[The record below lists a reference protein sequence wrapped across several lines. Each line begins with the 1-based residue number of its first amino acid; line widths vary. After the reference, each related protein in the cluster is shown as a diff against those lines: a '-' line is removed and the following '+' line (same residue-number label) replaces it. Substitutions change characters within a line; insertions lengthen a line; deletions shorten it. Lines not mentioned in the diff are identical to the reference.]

1 MFDRV
6 LIANRGEIAVR
17 IIKTCRRLGISP
29 VIVTSE
35 ADQGS
40 LAVEMADEAVLVGPA
55 PAAQSYLVIDRIVQA
70 VRDTGAQAV
79 HPGFGFLSENAAFAE
94 ALAAAGVTFI
104 GPNPRAIAAM
114 GDKIASKKL
123 AKEAGVSTIPG
134 WEGAVPDAKT
144 ARKAAEAIGL
154 PVMIKASAGGGGK
167 GMRVAHALSEVEAG
181 FESARNEAR
190 ASFGDDRIL
199 MERFVERP
207 RHIEIQ
213 VLGDKHGH
221 VLHIGEREC
230 SIQRRNQK
238 VLEEAPSPF
247 LDAETRA
254 AMGAQA
260 VALSQAVDYDSA
272 GTVEFIV
279 DPKREF
285 FFLEMNTRL
294 QVEHPVT
301 EMVAGLDLVERMIRS
316 AAGERLELTQADV
329 DQRFVTGGWAVEARL
344 YAEDPRRGFLPSIG
358 RLKRFRPPAEGPM
371 GPAVFRMDSGVREG
385 DEISIYYDPMI
396 AKMIAHGPDRAAAI
410 DGLAEALDRMEL
422 EGVRA
427 NGDFLGA
434 VVDQA
439 AFRDGAL
446 HTGYLNEHFP
456 DGFQGVAPD
465 AEALALFAAAGT
477 YAHTLEV
484 GRAGTAAYP
493 APNAPRE
500 WRVNVAGALVTV
512 HVIHAEGRGLEMAV
526 DDGAPAHFETA
537 WLPGDRVMAGR
548 FGGRAFALTLK
559 PTLIGYEL
567 ARRGARVAVTTAT
580 PAAAALRAKLPV
592 REAAAG
598 DANVLSPMPGLVSAV
613 KVNEGQEVKA
623 GEPLVVVEAMKMEN
637 VIHAERDGAIKAVR
651 VTAGDSVAAD
661 DVLVE
666 FA

>member
-17 IIKTCRRLGISP
+17 IMKTCRRLGISP

-40 LAVEMADEAVLVGPA
+40 LAVAMADEAVLVGPA
-55 PAAQSYLVIDRIVQA
+55 PAAQSYLVIERILEAVQA
-70 VRDTGAQAV
+70 TGAQAV

-123 AKEAGVSTIPG
+123 AKDAGVSTIPG

-144 ARKAAEAIGL
+144 ARKAAEAIGF

-167 GMRVAHALSEVEAG
+167 GMRVAHALEEVEAG

-213 VLGDKHGH
+213 VLGDTHGQ
-221 VLHIGEREC
+221 VLHLGEREC

-247 LDAETRA
+247 LDPQTRA

-260 VALSQAVDYDSA
+260 VALAQAVDYDSA

-316 AAGERLELTQADV
+316 AAGERLDLSQEDV
-329 DQRFVTGGWAVEARL
+329 DQRFASGGWAVEARL

-358 RLKRFRPPAEGPM
+358 RLRRFRPPAEGPV
-371 GPAVFRMDSGVREG
+371 GPATFRMDSGVREG

-410 DGLAEALDRMEL
+410 DGLAHALDQL
-422 EGVRA
+422 VVEGVRA
-427 NGDFLGA
+427 NGDFLAA
-434 VVDQA
+434 VVSQD
-439 AFRDGAL
+439 AFRAGAL
-446 HTGYLNEHFP
+446 HTGYLGEHFP
-456 DGFQGVAPD
+456 DGFQGVVPHGAD
-465 AEALALFAAAGT
+465 LALLAAAGV

-493 APNAPRE
+493 APDAPRD
-500 WRVNVAGALVTV
+500 WRVDVGGALVDVCVSHT
-512 HVIHAEGRGLEMAV
+512 EGRGLAIAV
-526 DDGAPAHFETA
+526 GADAPAAFETA

-548 FGGRAFALTLK
+548 FGATDFALTLK

-567 ARRGARVAVTTAT
+567 ARRGARVAVTPAT

-592 REAAAG
+592 RAATAG
-598 DANVLSPMPGLVSAV
+598 DARVLSPMPGLVSAV
-613 KVNEGQEVKA
+613 KVDAGQDVKA
-623 GEPLVVVEAMKMEN
+623 GEPLVIVEAMKMEN

-651 VTAGDSVAAD
+651 VAAGDSVAAD